1 MKKRALWSKSV
12 LLFLLEIKIYSI
24 KDMRI
29 KDINMLTKKTNMV
42 FSITIEK

>member
-29 KDINMLTKKTNMV
+29 KDINRLTKKTNMV